1 MATIYTQRSH
11 SESDRSKKAREELDK
26 HQSAKPGSYES
37 AWMPE
42 LDSAVDQILNRE
54 AFQYDLNTDPLYNQ
68 YRNNYV
74 NQGQMAMLDT
84 LGQASTLTGG
94 YGNSYAQQAS
104 QQAYQSQLQNLNNV
118 IPELYQLALD
128 TYDRQGQAL
137 MNRYAA
143 LYDREALDYGRYQDG
158 LGLWANERDY
168 LAGRYD
174 TERGFD
180 YTEYRDLV
188 GDDQWKAAFDEDIRR
203 YDYAH
208 HLGEFAPTG
217 GGSGAVSSGGT
228 SPKDKEKE
236 ENGGAEKSMP
246 TKKASPPSW
255 VLPYLYTYEKY

>member
-1 MATIYTQRSH
+1 MATIYTQRSY
-11 SESDRSKKAREELDK
+11 SETDRSKKAREELEQ
-26 HQSAKPGSYES
+26 HQRSKPGSYES
-37 AWMPE
+37 QWMPG
-42 LDSAVDQILNRE
+42 LDSAVNQILNRE

-74 NQGQMAMLDT
+74 NQGQLAMLDT

-104 QQAYQSQLQNLNNV
+104 QQAYQSQMQNLNNI

-180 YTEYRDLV
+180 YSAYRDAV
-188 GDDQWKAAFDEDIRR
+188 GDDQWMAAFDEDIRR
-203 YDYAH
+203 YDYEH

-228 SPKDKEKE
+228 VRKNEEEEDEEDEEDKVYLPKIVVPSRVSP
-236 ENGGAEKSMP
+236 NR
-246 TKKASPPSW
+246 
-255 VLPYLYTYEKY
+255 YTHESY